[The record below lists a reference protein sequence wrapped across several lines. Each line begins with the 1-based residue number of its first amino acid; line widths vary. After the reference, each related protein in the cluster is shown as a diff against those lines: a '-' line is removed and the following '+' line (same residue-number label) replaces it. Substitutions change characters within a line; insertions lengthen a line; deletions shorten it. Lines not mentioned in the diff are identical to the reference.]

1 MTTFYFKTYGCS
13 ANQVDSEQMAGLLQK
28 AQFVPSETIDD
39 ADIVIFNSCTVKGPS
54 ETQFFKDIEEF
65 RKEHPYKICI
75 VAGCIAQTDS
85 HNPLLKDI
93 SCIGTK
99 QIHRVVEVVEESLND
114 NIIKMLELDE
124 MPPLN
129 LPRIRKNPVIEII
142 PISRGCMGA
151 CTFCKTK
158 AARKNLVSY
167 PIQDIVKEAR
177 KAVHEGVKELWLTAQ
192 DTFCYGFDIET
203 DLPTLLEKLVQLPGD
218 FKIRIGMGNPNHIP
232 KIGDRLLEM
241 YKHPKVFKFVHL
253 PLQAGDD
260 MILKE
265 MKRKYTL
272 KDYFTII
279 KHFKTHFPQ
288 INIMTDIIVGYPT
301 EKEEQYWGT
310 LEAVR
315 KLMPDSC
322 NISRFWPRPGTPA
335 ASLKPLQGDDVKRRS
350 RVLTGIFENIS
361 TLQNEKWIGWE
372 GSIIVD
378 EKGKEEKQWIGR
390 NDHYKPVI
398 VEGDFKLGDVVN
410 VKIVKSGMFDLRGD
424 VLH

>member
-1 MTTFYFKTYGCS
+1 
-13 ANQVDSEQMAGLLQK
+13 
-28 AQFVPSETIDD
+28 
-39 ADIVIFNSCTVKGPS
+39 
-54 ETQFFKDIEEF
+54 
-65 RKEHPYKICI
+65 
-75 VAGCIAQTDS
+75 
-85 HNPLLKDI
+85 
-93 SCIGTK
+93 
-99 QIHRVVEVVEESLND
+99 
-114 NIIKMLELDE
+114 
-124 MPPLN
+124 
-129 LPRIRKNPVIEII
+129 
-142 PISRGCMGA
+142 
-151 CTFCKTK
+151 
-158 AARKNLVSY
+158 
-167 PIQDIVKEAR
+167 
-177 KAVHEGVKELWLTAQ
+177 
-192 DTFCYGFDIET
+192 
-203 DLPTLLEKLVQLPGD
+203 
-218 FKIRIGMGNPNHIP
+218 MGNPNHIP